1 MLHAKQTTQNQDQPR
16 EKHMKTL
23 ILTTAA
29 LALSAG
35 MALADSHSVVR
46 MGTEGAY
53 APWNFI
59 NDAGEVDGFE
69 RELGDEL
76 CKRAELTCE
85 WVTNEWDSIIPNL
98 VSGNY
103 DTIIAGMSITDERD
117 EVIDFTINYTLPD
130 PSAYLAMSMDVD
142 IMGGVIAAQS
152 NTIQAAFIAEMGGT
166 LVEFPTPEE
175 TIAAVK
181 NGEAD
186 AVLADKSYLAPFAD
200 EDPDLMFLEKEELIG
215 GGVGMGVRE
224 SDGELRDKF
233 SAAIESMKCDGS
245 LNALIEK
252 WEIGDPFP
260 AC

>member
-1 MLHAKQTTQNQDQPR
+1 
-16 EKHMKTL
+16 MKNL

-35 MALADSHSVVR
+35 LAMADTVR

-53 APWNFI
+53 PPYNFL

-103 DTIIAGMSITDERD
+103 DTIIAGMSITAERD
-117 EVIDFTINYTLPD
+117 EVIDFTQNYTQPD
-130 PSAYLAMSMDVD
+130 PSAFVAMSMDVD
-142 IMGGVIAAQS
+142 LEGGVIAAQAG
-152 NTIQAAFIAEMGGT
+152 TIQASHIASTGAT
-166 LVEFPTPEE
+166 LVEFATPEE
-175 TIAAVK
+175 TIAAVR

-186 AVLADKSYLAPFAD
+186 AVLADKSFLTPIAN
-200 EDPDLMFLEKEELIG
+200 EDASLMMLDQDVALG
-215 GGVGMGVRE
+215 GGIGLGLRE
-224 SDGELRDKF
+224 SDGELKAKF
-233 SAAIESMKCDGS
+233 DAAITSMKADGS
-245 LNALIEK
+245 LNALIAK
-252 WEIGDPFP
+252 WEIGAGF
-260 AC
+260 